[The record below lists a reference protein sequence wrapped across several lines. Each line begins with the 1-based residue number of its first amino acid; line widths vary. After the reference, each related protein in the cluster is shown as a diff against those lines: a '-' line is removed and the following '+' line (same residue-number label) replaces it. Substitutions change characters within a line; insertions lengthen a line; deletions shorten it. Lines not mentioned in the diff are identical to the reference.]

1 MKKKLSRLLSLMLAM
16 VMALSVTAMAEESV
30 DTPTENSKATII
42 TGADGATVTFDQAI
56 DPETG
61 KKIPEK
67 IQVTYEKAGLSGQY
81 LIMMVTATEEK
92 DPETGKGTGVWNMD
106 SIGESTI
113 LYIDQVGVGDADE
126 DAIPDISFTVYPE
139 TLKSSIIMI
148 YGVMPDGS
156 KSLKA
161 AIVKAKFIIGDVNGD
176 GKVSTADLIRL
187 AQFLVGNNTVSA
199 KEAADTNAD
208 NSVGAADLIRLAKFL
223 VGNASLG

>member
-16 VMALSVTAMAEESV
+16 LMTLSVTAMAEEPV

-67 IQVTYEKAGLSGQY
+67 ILVTYEKAGLTGQY

-92 DPETGKGTGVWNMD
+92 DPETGKGTGEWNMD

-113 LYIDQVGVGDADE
+113 LYIDQVGAGDADG
-126 DAIPDISFTVYPE
+126 DTIPDISFTVYPE
-139 TLKSSIIMI
+139 TLKSSII
-148 YGVMPDGS
+148 
-156 KSLKA
+156 
-161 AIVKAKFIIGDVNGD
+161 II
-176 GKVSTADLIRL
+176 
-187 AQFLVGNNTVSA
+187 
-199 KEAADTNAD
+199 
-208 NSVGAADLIRLAKFL
+208 
-223 VGNASLG
+223 